1 MSAAIAALIQADA
14 LCFSRNAE
22 RIFGPLD
29 FQLQAGEALMVKG
42 DNGSGKTTLLRVLA
56 GLLPPE
62 SGEIRLRGKPFSRD
76 TFVHLAAYLGH
87 RHGHKAELTVLQNL
101 RFTASLH
108 GAVSESHLETLIG
121 ECGLAGF
128 EDTPA
133 GKLSAGQNK
142 RLSLARLK
150 ARPSALWL
158 MDEPYAN
165 LDLTGIDWVNRLV
178 QHHIAAG
185 GGALISTHGAYAAP
199 AVPVRVLEISRSAAH
214 A

>member
-22 RIFGPLD
+22 RILGPLD

-62 SGEIRLRGKPFSRD
+62 SGEIRLRGEPFSRD

-108 GAVSESHLETLIG
+108 GKVSETHLESLIG
-121 ECGLAGF
+121 ECGLAGL
-128 EDTPA
+128 EDSPA

-142 RLSLARLK
+142 RLSLARLQ
-150 ARPSALWL
+150 ARPSTLWL

-178 QHHIAAG
+178 QRHIAAG
-185 GGALISTHGAYAAP
+185 GGALISTHGAYATP
-199 AVPVRVLEISRSAAH
+199 PVPVRLLEISRSAAH

>member
-29 FQLQAGEALMVKG
+29 FQLEAGEALMVKG

-62 SGEIRLRGKPFSRD
+62 SGEIRLGGKPFSRD
-76 TFVHLAAYLGH
+76 TFVQLAAYLGH

-108 GAVSESHLETLIG
+108 GAVRENHLETLIG

-178 QHHIAAG
+178 QYHIAAG
-185 GGALISTHGAYAAP
+185 GGA
-199 AVPVRVLEISRSAAH
+199 
-214 A
+214 

>member
-1 MSAAIAALIQADA
+1 M
-14 LCFSRNAE
+14 
-22 RIFGPLD
+22 
-29 FQLQAGEALMVKG
+29 
-42 DNGSGKTTLLRVLA
+42 
-56 GLLPPE
+56 
-62 SGEIRLRGKPFSRD
+62 
-76 TFVHLAAYLGH
+76 
-87 RHGHKAELTVLQNL
+87 LQNL

-108 GAVSESHLETLIG
+108 GAVSERQLETLIA

-142 RLSLARLK
+142 RLSLARLQ

-165 LDLTGIDWVNRLV
+165 LDLAGIDWVNRLV
-178 QHHIAAG
+178 QQHIANG
-185 GGALISTHGAYAAP
+185 GAALISTHGAYAAP
-199 AVPVRVLEISRSAAH
+199 AVPVRQLDITRSGAH

>member
-62 SGEIRLRGKPFSRD
+62 SGQIRLHGNPFSRD
-76 TFVHLAAYLGH
+76 AFVHLAAYLGH

-108 GAVSESHLETLIG
+108 GPVSDCHLETLIA
-121 ECGLAGF
+121 ESGLAGF

-142 RLSLARLK
+142 RLSLARLQ
-150 ARPSALWL
+150 ARPSTLWL

-178 QHHIAAG
+178 KQHLSAG
-185 GGALISTHGAYAAP
+185 GAALISTHGAYAAP
-199 AVPVRVLEISRSAAH
+199 AAPVRQLDLTRSRTYA
-214 A
+214 